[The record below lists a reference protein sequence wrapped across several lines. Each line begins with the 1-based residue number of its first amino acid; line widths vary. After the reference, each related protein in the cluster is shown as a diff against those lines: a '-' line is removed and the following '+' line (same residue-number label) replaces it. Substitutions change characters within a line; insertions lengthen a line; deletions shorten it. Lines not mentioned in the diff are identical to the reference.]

1 MVRVDLERNQPV
13 RMLNVLHA
21 REEPCPIWSTPYASD
36 AESTRS
42 MPAGST
48 SPAMEKNKKSM
59 LTRRAS
65 SLVASRADRAP
76 AAKLGVKTEEP

>member
-1 MVRVDLERNQPV
+1 MSFTRV
-13 RMLNVLHA
+13 
-21 REEPCPIWSTPYASD
+21 EEPRSIWSTPYASD

-76 AAKLGVKTEEP
+76 AAKLGVKTEEPYKAPQARLKKI

>member
-1 MVRVDLERNQPV
+1 MSFTRV
-13 RMLNVLHA
+13 
-21 REEPCPIWSTPYASD
+21 EEPRSIWSTPYASD

-48 SPAMEKNKKSM
+48 SPAKEVNKKSM

-65 SLVASRADRAP
+65 SLVAKAGRAP
-76 AAKLGVKTEEP
+76 AAKLGVKREEPRASAGAPQARLKKI